1 MYPCPIE
8 VTEQAGG
15 FLVSAEAV
23 PDEEQRAPEMPAE
36 VLDKGKDIVAGN
48 VGRRNG
54 KIQPHALTHRRDGD
68 GGGHRQAVVTV
79 PTRMDGGFPLGCP
92 RPTHRGLQHEATL
105 IEKDD
110 GAALTP
116 GFF

>member
-1 MYPCPIE
+1 
-8 VTEQAGG
+8 
-15 FLVSAEAV
+15 
-23 PDEEQRAPEMPAE
+23 
-36 VLDKGKDIVAGN
+36 
-48 VGRRNG
+48 
-54 KIQPHALTHRRDGD
+54 
-68 GGGHRQAVVTV
+68 VTV